1 MCKLLV
7 STRWAALV
15 FLAFAVFVLSAAGDE
30 KPTADSPQ
38 PKPAKAVPKAV
49 DLFGGDQVIMKTLD
63 EPTDMDFVE
72 TPLKD
77 VITAISIRHEDIP
90 IVLDLKS
97 ITDAGSSADTPI
109 TFQLR
114 GISLKSALRHMLRE
128 HGLDYVINDD
138 VLQITSAESP
148 TTLRQYDVADLVRDG
163 TSIDSLAKAVYFAL
177 PRTST
182 AAQSLPGAGGP
193 AGAVGVPGAASGPG
207 GPASGGFGGGA
218 PTSTEPDGEVM
229 PFQSLL
235 LVRATD
241 RGHENVETFL
251 AELRHRMSKHDASE
265 KASGQR

>member
-7 STRWAALV
+7 STRLAALV
-15 FLAFAVFVLSAAGDE
+15 CLAFAVFVLSAAGDD
-30 KPTADSPQ
+30 KPTADTPQ
-38 PKPAKAVPKAV
+38 PKPASAVPKAV
-49 DLFGGDQVIMKTLD
+49 DLFGGDQVIMKALD
-63 EPTDMDFVE
+63 EPTDLDFVE

-77 VITAISIRHEDIP
+77 VSAAISIRHKNIP
-90 IVLDLKS
+90 IVLDVKS

-114 GISLKSALRHMLRE
+114 GVSLKSALRHMLRG
-128 HGLDYVINDD
+128 HGLDYVITDD

-148 TTLRQYDVADLVRDG
+148 TTLRQFDVADLVRDG

-177 PRTST
+177 PRTT
-182 AAQSLPGAGGP
+182 ATAQAQPAATGP
-193 AGAVGVPGAASGPG
+193 GAVGVPGAGGGPG
-207 GPASGGFGGGA
+207 GPAGGGFGGA
-218 PTSTEPDGEVM
+218 ASSSTEPDGEVM

-251 AELRHRMSKHDASE
+251 AELRHHMINHAAAE
-265 KASGQR
+265 KTSGER

>member
-7 STRWAALV
+7 SSRFPNLV
-15 FLAFAVFVLSAAGDE
+15 CLAFAVFVLSAAADE
-30 KPTADSPQ
+30 KPTPDSPQ
-38 PKPAKAVPKAV
+38 PKPANVAPKAIA
-49 DLFGGDQVIMKTLD
+49 LFGGDQVIMKALD

-77 VITAISIRHEDIP
+77 VVSAISILHKNIP

-97 ITDAGSSADTPI
+97 ITDAGSNADTPI

-114 GISLKSALRHMLRE
+114 GIPLRFALRHMLHE
-128 HGLDYVINDD
+128 HELDFVIHDG
-138 VLQITSAESP
+138 VLVFTSADQP

-163 TSIDSLAKAVYFAL
+163 TSIDSLVNAVNFAL

-182 AAQSLPGAGGP
+182 PTQP
-193 AGAVGVPGAASGPG
+193 APGAAGPRGVGIPGAAAVPG

-218 PTSTEPDGEVM
+218 PSSFGPDGEVM
-229 PFQSLL
+229 PFQTLL

-241 RGHENVETFL
+241 RGHANVETFL
-251 AELRHRMSKHDASE
+251 AELRHHMSKHDASE
-265 KASGQR
+265 KASGER